1 MFAGPPQTKVLPVMP
16 RRVNLWRGCDA
27 AVAIKIKKKIKA
39 LFPMSLVQKHI
50 FPKDS
55 GFLDQ
60 TEVDAKTLLLKFCKV
75 KFAHGRFLIPLPVN
89 DVFQD

>member
-1 MFAGPPQTKVLPVMP
+1 MP
-16 RRVNLWRGCDA
+16 RRVNLWRGSDA
-27 AVAIKIKKKIKA
+27 AVTIKKIIKA
-39 LFPMSLVQKHI
+39 LFPMSLVQKHV

-60 TEVDAKTLLLKFCKV
+60 TEVDAKTSLLKFCKV
-75 KFAHGRFLIPLPVN
+75 KFPHGRFLIPLPIN